1 MKNLS
6 SYLQFNQPISESQK
20 MAGDLFISA
29 EEGADMI
36 ADFLGELNSDPEVL
50 AALQQAREVIRKK
63 MSEDPGISLL
73 GDIHFEEY
81 QDRDRQFWA
90 EDPPRDLNDLSAS
103 WLFVESTVFGI
114 GE

>member
-29 EEGADMI
+29 EEGANMI
-36 ADFLGELNSDPEVL
+36 DNFLGELNSDPEVL
-50 AALQQAREVIRKK
+50 AALQRVREIIKKK
-63 MSEDPGISLL
+63 MSEDPAISLL
-73 GDIHFEEY
+73 GDIHFEEHH
-81 QDRDRQFWA
+81 DRTRDYWA
-90 EDPPRDLNDLSAS
+90 EAPPNDLNDLSAS
-103 WLFVESTVFGI
+103 WLFIESTVLGI

>member
-1 MKNLS
+1 
-6 SYLQFNQPISESQK
+6 

-63 MSEDPGISLL
+63 MSADPGISLL

-81 QDRDRQFWA
+81 HDRTRQYWA
-90 EDPPRDLNDLSAS
+90 EDPPGDLNDLSAS
-103 WLFVESTVFGI
+103 WLFVESTVLGI

>member
-6 SYLQFNQPISESQK
+6 SYRQFNQPISESQK

-29 EEGADMI
+29 EEGANMI
-36 ADFLGELNSDPEVL
+36 NDFLGELNSDPEVL
-50 AALQQAREVIRKK
+50 AALQQVREVIRKK
-63 MSEDPGISLL
+63 MSEDPAIPLL
-73 GDIHFEEY
+73 GDIHFGEHHDRAREY
-81 QDRDRQFWA
+81 WS

-103 WLFVESTVFGI
+103 WLFVESTVLGI